1 MKKILL
7 VALLLLITACHKI
20 DPKQQKA
27 DDLVKSYIKKNISNQ
42 NKYEGLSFS
51 RLIALRIHYWKTK
64 EGDSLNRKI
73 KLEEESS
80 MQLDSQEMTLRK
92 HAKLNW
98 DKLKILMAKSA
109 SIGDTMVLNMNKNIS
124 MDIKFKGPLLG
135 YKINYAYKTE
145 NNLRETIY
153 HKITFHI
160 DCNISK
166 ITSVKDTVIEQSDID
181 W

>member
-1 MKKILL
+1 
-7 VALLLLITACHKI
+7 
-20 DPKQQKA
+20 
-27 DDLVKSYIKKNISNQ
+27 
-42 NKYEGLSFS
+42 
-51 RLIALRIHYWKTK
+51 
-64 EGDSLNRKI
+64 
-73 KLEEESS
+73 
-80 MQLDSQEMTLRK
+80 
-92 HAKLNW
+92 
-98 DKLKILMAKSA
+98 
-109 SIGDTMVLNMNKNIS
+109 VLNMNKNIS